1 MPMKNSSTLIYF
13 VKNFLAQSGSDL
25 FAMNGSFE
33 NRLTGMEKRGFSP
46 SEQSIQK
53 ILNFARAYDV
63 METETAGQI
72 EMNYN

>member
-13 VKNFLAQSGSDL
+13 VKNFLAQSGSD
-25 FAMNGSFE
+25 FFTMNGSFE
-33 NRLTGMEKRGFSP
+33 NRLTGMEKTGFVP

-53 ILNFARAYDV
+53 ILDFAHAYDV
-63 METETAGQI
+63 METETTGQI